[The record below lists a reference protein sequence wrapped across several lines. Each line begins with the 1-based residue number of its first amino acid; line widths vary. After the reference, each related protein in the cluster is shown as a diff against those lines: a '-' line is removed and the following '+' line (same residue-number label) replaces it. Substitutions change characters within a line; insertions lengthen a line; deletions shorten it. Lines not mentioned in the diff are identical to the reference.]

1 MIQSNGVE
9 IRINVDPAVT
19 IHIDSSKPTIKKS
32 ITGAITNFANTP
44 TIPPAKW
51 ITGVEQAGF
60 VQLDKKVIAEKKL
73 GITVPPIQFDLRV
86 AVAGIAADDEETEVL
101 FLVFNENEKGQIQS
115 VQLTDSK
122 GHVRN
127 ILESGHIEFKTFV
140 SHSLFDFPKSTFRIF
155 CKTIKKVKGVL
166 KDIVNWDNDLRQLL
180 YDATDHLFFK
190 PKDDLGFSLKYFDS
204 KGKTEKLDTTKKEQ
218 MREGLGLLFIH
229 GIFSEI
235 RDAFKG
241 LTAIPKNSNGAPT
254 LSETPLRTLHGRYH
268 GRIYG
273 FDHATFSKDSVENAR
288 ELIDSLPRGVELDL
302 ICHSRGG
309 QVTRCLLEH
318 PDIILKANE
327 KNIRFRKVLIVAGAC
342 EGSPLAGDRF
352 LNTFLLTCTA
362 LSLIPSIK
370 ILSQL
375 LETLAKFAHNAPGV
389 TCLDPENSTCIKAID
404 GNIKENTSQ
413 ELAFCRANFDPGD
426 SLPKEIL
433 DEIVIDIAAF
443 AGKPNDWIVPFA
455 GANISQKYADQPKP
469 KIIEGLEFG
478 TATRVQ
484 NTVYHLNY
492 FYQQKIQEKIL
503 SFFA

>member
-1 MIQSNGVE
+1 MTMIQSNGVE
-9 IRINVDPAVT
+9 IRIQADPAVT
-19 IHIDSSKPTIKKS
+19 IDIDSSKPAIKKG
-32 ITGAITNFANTP
+32 ITGAITNLALTP
-44 TIPPAKW
+44 PIPPAKW
-51 ITGVEQAGF
+51 ITEVEQAGF
-60 VQLDKKVIAEKKL
+60 VQLDKKVHAEKKL

-101 FLVFNENEKGQIQS
+101 FLVFNENEKGQIHS

-122 GHVRN
+122 NQVRN
-127 ILESGHIEFKTFV
+127 ILESGHVEFKSFV

-155 CKTIKKVKGVL
+155 CKTIKKIKGVL
-166 KDIVNWDNDLRQLL
+166 EDIVHWDDSLRQLL
-180 YDATDHLFFK
+180 YDATDCFFFK
-190 PKDDLGFSLKYFDS
+190 PKDDIGFSLKYFNS
-204 KGKTEKLDTTKKEQ
+204 SGKTEKLDAIK
-218 MREGLGLLFIH
+218 REKMGEGPGLLFIH
-229 GIFSEI
+229 GIFSEV
-235 RDAFKG
+235 REAFKG
-241 LTAIPKNSNGAPT
+241 LTTIPQNSTGSP
-254 LSETPLRTLHGRYH
+254 TPLQTLHERYH

-309 QVTRCLLEH
+309 QVIRCLLEY

-327 KNIRFRKVLIVAGAC
+327 KKIRFRKVLLVAGAC

-362 LSLIPSIK
+362 LGLIPSIK

-389 TCLDPENSTCIKAID
+389 TCLDPDSTCI
-404 GNIKENTSQ
+404 Q
-413 ELAFCRANFDPGD
+413 ELDNNITGNTAKELTFCRANFDPGG

-443 AGKPNDWIVPFA
+443 AGKPNDWIVPFFE
-455 GANISQKYADQPKP
+455 ANISQKYAGQPKP
-469 KIIEGLEFG
+469 SIIEGIDFG
-478 TATRVQ
+478 NAETVQ
-484 NTVYHLNY
+484 TTVYHLNY
-492 FYQQKIQEKIL
+492 FFQQRIQEKIL
-503 SFFA
+503 SFFS